1 MITVTPDYYKEFKC
15 IAERCR
21 HSCCVG
27 WEIDIDDATLKK
39 YNALNGDFADRLKD
53 SVLFEDTPHFKLD
66 ANERCP
72 FLNSDG
78 LCDIIT
84 NIGEDMLCQI
94 CNDHPRFR
102 NFYDAFVEIGLGLC
116 CEAAAE
122 IILSKKEKVSLNLPD
137 EAKNIPII
145 SFREKLFDIL
155 QDRNQ
160 PIENRV
166 GNMLGTVDAHL
177 PTNTD
182 WYHVFNHLEK
192 MDKSW
197 DEYLLTIKD
206 GIESVPADNSLDT
219 AYEQLLVYL
228 LFRHFSDCQY
238 DGKIKERVIFAA
250 LIYKVIRTMNVS
262 NTLEELIEISR
273 LYSCEIEYSDE
284 NINRLLEEL
293 ST

>member
-1 MITVTPDYYKEFKC
+1 MITVTPDYYKKFKC
-15 IAERCR
+15 IADRCR

-39 YNALNGDFADRLKD
+39 YNALNGDFADRLQD
-53 SVLFEDTPHFKLD
+53 CISFEDTPHFKLD

-72 FLNSDG
+72 FFNGNG

-84 NIGEDMLCQI
+84 NIGEYMLCQI
-94 CNDHPRFR
+94 CSDHPRFR
-102 NFYDAFVEIGLGLC
+102 NFYSDFAEIGLGLC

-122 IILSKKEKVSLNLPD
+122 IILSKKEKASLNLPD
-137 EAKNIPII
+137 EAINIPVI
-145 SFREKLFDIL
+145 SFREKLFDIA

-166 GNMLGTVDAHL
+166 DNMLGAVDAHL

-182 WYHVFNHLEK
+182 WYRVFNSLEK

-197 DEYLLTIKD
+197 GKYLLTIKD
-206 GIESVPADNSLDT
+206 GIETAPADNSLDT

-228 LFRHFSDCQY
+228 LFRHFSDCRY
-238 DGKIKERVIFAA
+238 DGKTKERVMFTA
-250 LIYKVIRTMNVS
+250 LIYKVIKTMNIS

>member
-1 MITVTPDYYKEFKC
+1 MITVTPDYYKEFRC
-15 IAERCR
+15 IAGRCR

-27 WEIDIDDATLKK
+27 WEIEIDDATLNK
-39 YNALNGDFADRLKD
+39 YNALKCDFADKLKD
-53 SVLFEDTPHFKLD
+53 GISFEDAPHFKLD

-72 FLNSDG
+72 FLNSNG

-94 CNDHPRFR
+94 CSDHPRFC
-102 NFYDAFVEIGLGLC
+102 NFYSDFVELGLGLC

-122 IILSKKEKVSLNLPD
+122 IILTKKEKTTLNLPTKAT
-137 EAKNIPII
+137 EMPILY
-145 SFREKLFDIL
+145 FRKRLFDIL
-155 QDRNQ
+155 QNRSL

-166 GNMLGTVDAHL
+166 DNMLGIVDAYL
-177 PTNTD
+177 PDNVD
-182 WYHVFNHLEK
+182 WYLVFNSLEK

-197 DEYLLTIKD
+197 DEYLFRIKD
-206 GIESVPADNSLDT
+206 GIETVTDNSLDT

-238 DGKIKERVIFAA
+238 DGKIKERVMFTT
-250 LIYKVIRTMNVS
+250 LIYKVVRTMNTS
-262 NTLEELIEISR
+262 NTLDELIEICR

-284 NINRLLEEL
+284 NINKLLEEL
-293 ST
+293 SI